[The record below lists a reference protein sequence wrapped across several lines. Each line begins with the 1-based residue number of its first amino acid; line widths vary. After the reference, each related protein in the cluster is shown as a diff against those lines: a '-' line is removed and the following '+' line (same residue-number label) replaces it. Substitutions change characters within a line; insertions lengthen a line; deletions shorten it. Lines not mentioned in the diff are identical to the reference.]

1 MVYGLTVLWVR
12 GRQCPPGGGCRP
24 SARGGVPVYKTDGS
38 LQSIKSCFCQL
49 FIELYTFLYKTKV
62 EIGITSMQKNPG
74 ENFSTVEVD
83 PVTGEYVIKVPE
95 WFISEFGW
103 YEGTEINMEVDGD
116 SIVITE
122 L

>member
-1 MVYGLTVLWVR
+1 M
-12 GRQCPPGGGCRP
+12 
-24 SARGGVPVYKTDGS
+24 
-38 LQSIKSCFCQL
+38 
-49 FIELYTFLYKTKV
+49 

-95 WFISEFGW
+95 LFISEFGW

>member
-1 MVYGLTVLWVR
+1 M
-12 GRQCPPGGGCRP
+12 
-24 SARGGVPVYKTDGS
+24 
-38 LQSIKSCFCQL
+38 
-49 FIELYTFLYKTKV
+49 EN
-62 EIGITSMQKNPG
+62 EIPHMQKNPG

-95 WFISEFGW
+95 WIVSEFGW
-103 YEGTEINMEVDGD
+103 YEGTEINMEVDKD